1 MWVGAIRA
9 LSTAIDLLADEDPAE
24 LPRGRLAE
32 QLCELHWQMARL
44 QAEIARRTH
53 VRAPTYGK
61 PETSRCRA
69 RRTAAAPAGDPTG

>member
-1 MWVGAIRA
+1 MGAIRA

-69 RRTAAAPAGDPTG
+69 RPAASAPAGDATG